1 VRRKESFAVLNR
13 GLRPAAT
20 ALVLATALLV
30 SACTGG
36 DTPAATTPSTV
47 AIGLLVPTS
56 GANAQIGQQA
66 TLGARLAIELVN
78 RDVPAQPLPLP
89 LGPGAGL
96 RNGTKLT
103 LITGNTDSA
112 PEKVDKEAN
121 RLVHDGAV
129 GVIVADSIDV
139 ALTTG
144 RVTDFL
150 GVALLDAVS
159 TSDTFG
165 ELNRVGHFRIQPGD
179 RRMVS
184 AALDMLYRQR
194 DANRFQ
200 RIVTAAGTPGGPLG
214 DEVGSLKNSI
224 EDLSK
229 AAGYTAAGKDHILP
243 LSGADAGEPGNL
255 VGKGDAVIAIVTSA
269 AEAGAANDL
278 AVRLK
283 GTAPVI
289 AIGPAVGALDLVKSP
304 TALRVSGWS
313 NEFAARNP
321 IAQVVGAMYEQAF
334 HTKLTE
340 VAADAFMATLVM
352 AMSLDQAVD
361 YTKQSVR
368 NAVQAVTLPVTQTIM
383 PWNGVRFDGNGV
395 NQLAAGVVEQRTQN
409 GYLVVHPAELATNP
423 SLSL

>member
-1 VRRKESFAVLNR
+1 MLTR

-20 ALVLATALLV
+20 ALVLASALLM

-36 DTPAATTPSTV
+36 GAPAAPTPSTV

-103 LITGNTDSA
+103 LITGNTESA
-112 PEKVDKEAN
+112 PEKVEKEAN
-121 RLVHDGAV
+121 RLVHDGAA
-129 GVIVADSIDV
+129 GVVVADSIDV
-139 ALTTG
+139 AMTTG

-150 GVALLDAVS
+150 GVALVDAMS

-165 ELNRVGHFRIQPGD
+165 ELNRVGHFRIQPSD
-179 RRMVS
+179 RKMVT

-194 DANRFQ
+194 DSNRFR
-200 RIVTAAGTPGGPLG
+200 RIVTAAGAPTGALG
-214 DEVGSLKNSI
+214 DEAASLKNSI
-224 EDLSK
+224 EDLSR
-229 AAGYTAAGKDHILP
+229 ASGYEVAGKDHIVP
-243 LSGADAGEPGNL
+243 LSGPDAGQPGGL
-255 VGKGDAVIAIVTSA
+255 VTKDDAVLAIVTSP
-269 AEAGAANDL
+269 AEASVANDL

-289 AIGPAVGALDLVKSP
+289 AIGPAVSALDGVKSP
-304 TALRVSGWS
+304 TALRASGWS

-321 IAQVVGAMYEQAF
+321 IAQVIGAMYEQAF

-352 AMSLDQAVD
+352 AMAMDQSVD

-368 NAVQAVTLPVTQTIM
+368 NAVQALTLPVTQTIM

>member
-1 VRRKESFAVLNR
+1 MLNR
-13 GLRPAAT
+13 GFRPAAT
-20 ALVLATALLV
+20 ALVLASALLM

-36 DTPAATTPSTV
+36 DKPAATTPATV

-103 LITGNTDSA
+103 LISGNTESA

-121 RLVHDGAV
+121 RLVHDGAA
-129 GVIVADSIDV
+129 GLIVADTIDV

-150 GVALLDAVS
+150 GIALVDAMS

-165 ELNRVGHFRIQPGD
+165 ELNRVGHFRIQPSD

-194 DANRFQ
+194 DTDRFR
-200 RIVTAAGTPGGPLG
+200 RIVTAAGTPSGPLG
-214 DEVGSLKNSI
+214 DEATSLKNSI
-224 EDLSK
+224 EDLSQ
-229 AAGYTAAGKDHILP
+229 AAGYAVAGKDHVVP

-255 VGKGDAVIAIVTSA
+255 VGKEDAVLAIVTSA
-269 AEAGAANDL
+269 AEASAANDL

-289 AIGPAVGALDLVKSP
+289 AIGPAVTALDQVKNP

-321 IAQVVGAMYEQAF
+321 IAQVIGAMYEQAF

-352 AMSLDQAVD
+352 AMAMDQSTD
-361 YTKQSVR
+361 YSKQSVR
-368 NAVQAVTLPVTQTIM
+368 NAVQALTLPVTQTIM

-395 NQLAAGVVEQRTQN
+395 NQLAAGVVEQRSQN
-409 GYLVVHPAELATNP
+409 GYLIVQPAELATNS

>member
-1 VRRKESFAVLNR
+1 MLTR
-13 GLRPAAT
+13 GLRPTAT
-20 ALVLATALLV
+20 ALVLASALLM

-36 DTPAATTPSTV
+36 DTPAASTPATV

-66 TLGARLAIELVN
+66 TLGAKLAIELVN
-78 RDVPAQPLPLP
+78 RDVPALPLPLP

-103 LITGNTDSA
+103 LITGNTESA

-121 RLVHDGAV
+121 RLVHDGAA
-129 GVIVADSIDV
+129 GVVVADSIEV
-139 ALTTG
+139 AMTTG

-150 GVALLDAVS
+150 GIALVDAMS

-165 ELNRVGHFRIQPGD
+165 ELNRVGHFRIQPSD
-179 RRMVS
+179 RKMVT

-194 DANRFQ
+194 DSNRFQ
-200 RIVTAAGTPGGPLG
+200 RIVTAAGAPSGPLG
-214 DEVGSLKNSI
+214 DEAASLKNSI
-224 EDLSK
+224 EDLSR
-229 AAGYTAAGKDHILP
+229 ASGYEVAGKDHIVP
-243 LSGADAGEPGNL
+243 LSGADAGEPGSL
-255 VGKGDAVIAIVTSA
+255 VTKDDAVIAIVTSA
-269 AEAGAANDL
+269 AEASAANDL

-283 GTAPVI
+283 GVAPVI
-289 AIGPAVGALDLVKSP
+289 AIGPAVAALDQVKSP
-304 TALRVSGWS
+304 VALRVAGWS

-321 IAQVVGAMYEQAF
+321 IAQVIGAMYEQAF

-352 AMSLDQAVD
+352 AMAMDQSVD

-368 NAVQAVTLPVTQTIM
+368 NAVQALTLPVTQTIM

-395 NQLAAGVVEQRTQN
+395 NQLAAGVVEQRSPN
-409 GYLVVHPAELATNP
+409 GYLVVHPAELAISAN
-423 SLSL
+423 LSL